1 MYYWDD
7 FYSTK
12 ESISIEQL
20 DEKRKKN
27 DEFRNNMRS
36 YIKNVCE
43 AISDGRASYSRIN
56 EGYRVKYTS
65 DILIIKKKFSTLEHE
80 GIQHNIDSALANKIV
95 ACVEERI
102 KADKK
107 TANINTDTNKKSKIV
122 PKKNYDKVYNVAP
135 KALVIRSN
143 NSYCIK
149 NHAVEDIGACFW
161 ICTKKGELEQI
172 TVGAGYC
179 ESCNVFFLP
188 RIVYEKLKAEGTILC
203 RMIDEESYITGNY
216 LSNIFGV
223 TLADE
228 SLLHQMGYRVGLSSP
243 LSEKQRHMILGCI
256 VDNKIMSRIQIINY
270 LNTFIS
276 FRKSREEYRFAIED
290 WQNDINF
297 INTYKTDELR
307 WYSFN

>member
-1 MYYWDD
+1 M
-7 FYSTK
+7 
-12 ESISIEQL
+12 
-20 DEKRKKN
+20 
-27 DEFRNNMRS
+27 
-36 YIKNVCE
+36 
-43 AISDGRASYSRIN
+43 
-56 EGYRVKYTS
+56 
-65 DILIIKKKFSTLEHE
+65 
-80 GIQHNIDSALANKIV
+80 
-95 ACVEERI
+95 
-102 KADKK
+102 
-107 TANINTDTNKKSKIV
+107 
-122 PKKNYDKVYNVAP
+122 
-135 KALVIRSN
+135 
-143 NSYCIK
+143 
-149 NHAVEDIGACFW
+149 FW